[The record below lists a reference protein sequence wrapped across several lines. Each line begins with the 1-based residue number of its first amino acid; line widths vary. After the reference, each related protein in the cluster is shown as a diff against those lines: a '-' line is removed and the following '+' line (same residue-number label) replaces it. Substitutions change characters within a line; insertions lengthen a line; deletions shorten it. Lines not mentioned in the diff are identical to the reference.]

1 MVKYN
6 RDGRRIMLR
15 VTSEH
20 VDDRVQMRG
29 VLYVGHDGRWWAVD
43 GTHAFIR
50 ARGVTDADVLAI
62 EKLRMEIVQH
72 LHANFRTWLRERRS
86 P

>member
-1 MVKYN
+1 MVKRN
-6 RDGRRIMLR
+6 RHKRRILLR

-20 VDDRVQMRG
+20 VDDRVRMRG
-29 VLYVGHDGRWWAVD
+29 VLYVGMRWWAAEAM
-43 GTHAFIR
+43 HAFIR

-72 LHANFRTWLRERRS
+72 LHANFRAWLKARRS